1 MEKSEASHLMDI
13 QEALKRE
20 IWDLRDKAAN
30 LDLEN
35 QEIAKEVKHMNE
47 ENKRLEEK
55 VHCFKTIVE
64 DLEKE
69 EEELQEM
76 LQEREDTRVALQV
89 QNQTLAETNRVLCSK
104 IQKVSNQLVK
114 FQESKASRDQGM
126 LRIKQV
132 MEHIVGYFKQLEGK
146 IETARRQY
154 EAEKKQSAELSRT
167 AAELE
172 EICKALENQVLSLEE
187 QLEEQSPFS
196 RLETDCGQEGPSLL
210 QELVQAK
217 LTQDSRG
224 LHKSVFFLLS
234 RGTWVLVAVFVG
246 LAFSNAA
253 FFLFGKDLAPR
264 NRLLALTDCPK
275 WVSKILSSRS
285 VWRQSGLRPF

>member
-35 QEIAKEVKHMNE
+35 QEIVKETKHMNE
-47 ENKRLEEK
+47 ENKSLEEK
-55 VHCFKTIVE
+55 VNCFKTIVE

-76 LQEREDTRVALQV
+76 LREREDTRVALQV

-132 MEHIVGYFKQLEGK
+132 MEHIVGYFKQLEAK

-154 EAEKKQSAELSRT
+154 EAEKKQCAELSHT
-167 AAELE
+167 VAELE

-187 QLEEQSPFS
+187 QLAQSPFS
-196 RLETDCGQEGPSLL
+196 RLETDYGQEGPSLL

-224 LHKSVFFLLS
+224 LHKSFFFLLS
-234 RGTWVLVAVFVG
+234 RGTWVLVAVIIG
-246 LAFSNAA
+246 LAFSNAL
-253 FFLFGKDLAPR
+253 FFLFGKDLVPR
-264 NRLLALTDCPK
+264 NHLLTLTDCPK
-275 WVSKILSSRS
+275 WVSKILSSHS